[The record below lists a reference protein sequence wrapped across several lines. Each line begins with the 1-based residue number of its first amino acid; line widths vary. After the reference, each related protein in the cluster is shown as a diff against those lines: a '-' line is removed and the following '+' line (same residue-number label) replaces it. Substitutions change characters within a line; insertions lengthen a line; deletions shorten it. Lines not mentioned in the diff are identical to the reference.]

1 VKKKLQNNKEPVQ
14 SIAIRPIMTK
24 SITIQSMCDTK
35 TYDIAKTVAQIL
47 KLEREGC
54 DLVRVSVPDEASAKA
69 LKEIKKRIHIPLVA
83 DIHFDPRMALL
94 AIDNGADKIR
104 INPGNIVKNLK
115 NEDEVRI
122 LKQIIAAAKKAK
134 TPIRI
139 GVNSGSLEKHLLDK
153 HGGPTAKALVA
164 SAMNWVKFFESQ
176 NFKNLVISIK
186 STDVQITI
194 AANELLF
201 KRLKSHAT
209 KTHATKT
216 GGRPYP
222 IHLGVTEA
230 GPLISGA
237 VRNSVALGTLL
248 RKGIGNTIRISL
260 TEDPILELKVA
271 KELLKSLGLYDKEPY
286 IISCPTCARTEIAL
300 KPLVQKVTTELEKLR
315 IQKPLKIAIM
325 GCVVNGPGEAREAD
339 FALFGG
345 KKIGAIYAHG
355 KFIKSVVE
363 KDLVK
368 EFIKVIKAELK

>member
-1 VKKKLQNNKEPVQ
+1 MKKKLQNNKEPVQ

-209 KTHATKT
+209 KT